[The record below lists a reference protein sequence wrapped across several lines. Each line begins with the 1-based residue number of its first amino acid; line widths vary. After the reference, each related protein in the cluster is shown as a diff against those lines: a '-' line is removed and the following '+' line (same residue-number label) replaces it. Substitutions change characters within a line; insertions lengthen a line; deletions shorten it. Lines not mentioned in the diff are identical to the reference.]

1 MTIDKGKLKRLRV
14 ALAGE
19 AARLNGLFSL
29 YGKVSDSLAD
39 HDARLSRAELD
50 LINALLA
57 ILDLRLLLSKNMSL
71 EENNA
76 DPVPPEVVVPPD
88 VPEPQNAPEA
98 PLTSINT
105 EDANAS
111 KTPANSKALLGIEHE
126 SGLVVEFPS
135 ISAAA
140 NMLGVNLSNFA
151 KFVSYTTAEEWRKG
165 PKYLARLAYHT
176 THGWSFIL
184 KERLSDE
191 EKKL

>member
-29 YGKVSDSLAD
+29 YGKMSDSLAD

-57 ILDLRLLLSKNMSL
+57 ILDLRLLLSKNVSL
-71 EENNA
+71 EGSNA

-88 VPEPQNAPEA
+88 ISEPQNDPELPSA
-98 PLTSINT
+98 MINAEDVIAGKTS
-105 EDANAS
+105 
-111 KTPANSKALLGIEHE
+111 ANSKALLGIEHE

-135 ISAAA
+135 MSAAA

-165 PKYLARLAYHT
+165 PEYLAQLAYHT

-184 KERLSDE
+184 KERLIDE